1 MPCNRDFFPYVPTL
15 KRGICKYYYKEIF
28 IYIKSMISTDTKWLG
43 NTVFFMI
50 SKSKIISIWLRSD
63 RRMSSYLS
71 VLTYIFAFSMLFLWS
86 LFLMLS
92 MLLVSFSEQVS
103 GFFPNDIP
111 THFLGLLAASQWLTP
126 GSQMVP
132 MAHYIFPGLMKK
144 IVRNLTALAWCRMAE
159 KAAQEEWL
167 EMILMKMIQSLFSF
181 KCCFY
186 SSSSL
191 RIHILNFLP
200 WKYIINQLDTT
211 VS

>member
-1 MPCNRDFFPYVPTL
+1 
-15 KRGICKYYYKEIF
+15 
-28 IYIKSMISTDTKWLG
+28 
-43 NTVFFMI
+43 
-50 SKSKIISIWLRSD
+50 
-63 RRMSSYLS
+63 MSSDLS
-71 VLTYIFAFSMLFLWS
+71 VLTYIFTFSVLFLWS
-86 LFLMLS
+86 LFLVLN

-103 GFFPNDIP
+103 GFIPNDIP

-132 MAHYIFPGLMKK
+132 VAHYIFPGLMKK
-144 IVRNLTALAWCRMAE
+144 TVRNLTALDWCRIAE

-167 EMILMKMIQSLFSF
+167 EIILMKMIQSLLSF

-191 RIHILNFLP
+191 HIHILDFLP
-200 WKYIINQLDTT
+200 WKYITHKLDTT